1 MSPQKKKAT
10 TKKARTPRRRPE
22 TLRLRNV
29 EPGLTVNDL
38 LRSLAWYRDVL
49 GFTEGERWEHDGRL
63 AGVSVTAGTVT
74 INLTQDDWAKGRDRK
89 KGEGFRLYLNTVQ
102 DVDEIAGLIKSRG
115 GMLDSEPRDMPW
127 GARVFQL
134 ADPDGFKLTI
144 SSIA

>member
-1 MSPQKKKAT
+1 MSPQKKT
-10 TKKARTPRRRPE
+10 TKKAPQPRKRPE
-22 TLRLRNV
+22 TLRLRDV

-38 LRSLAWYRDVL
+38 QASLAWYRDVL
-49 GFTEGERWEHDGRL
+49 GFTEGERWEHDGKL
-63 AGVSVTAGTVT
+63 AGVSVVAGTVT

-102 DVDEIAGLIKSRG
+102 DVDEIAAAIKARG
-115 GMLDSEPRDMPW
+115 GTLLSEPKDMPW

-134 ADPDGFKLTI
+134 ADPDGFKLTV

>member
-1 MSPQKKKAT
+1 MSPQKKAT
-10 TKKARTPRRRPE
+10 TKKARPLRKKPE

-49 GFTEGERWEHDGRL
+49 GFTEGERWEHDGKL
-63 AGVSVTAGTVT
+63 AGVSLTAGTVT
-74 INLTQDDWAKGRDRK
+74 INISQDDWAKGHDRK

-102 DVDEIAGLIKSRG
+102 DVDEIAELIKSRG
-115 GMLDSEPRDMPW
+115 GVLVSEPKDMPW
-127 GARVFQL
+127 GARIFQL
-134 ADPDGFKLTI
+134 VDPDGFKLTI

>member
-10 TKKARTPRRRPE
+10 TKKARPSRKRPE
-22 TLRLRNV
+22 TLRLRSV
-29 EPGLTVNDL
+29 EPSLTVNDL

-49 GFTEGERWEHDGRL
+49 GFTEDERWEHDGKL

-74 INLTQDDWAKGRDRK
+74 INLAQDDWARGADRK

-102 DVDEIAGLIKSRG
+102 DVDEIATSIKSRG
-115 GMLDSEPRDMPW
+115 GMLDSEPKDMPW

>member
-1 MSPQKKKAT
+1 MSPQKKT
-10 TKKARTPRRRPE
+10 TKKAAQPRKRPE
-22 TLRLRNV
+22 TLRLRSV

-38 LRSLAWYRDVL
+38 QTSLAWYRDVL
-49 GFTEGERWEHDGRL
+49 GCTEGERWEHDGKL
-63 AGVSVTAGTVT
+63 AGVSVVAGTVT

-102 DVDEIAGLIKSRG
+102 DVDEIAAAIKARG
-115 GMLDSEPRDMPW
+115 GTLLSEPKDMPW

-134 ADPDGFKLTI
+134 ADPDGFKLTV